1 MSKGKEF
8 LQKHKKLF
16 VIHLMAVGVLLLELV
31 LCRYVFFEVHG
42 LKEWPYDLFKF
53 GLVGLVFSL
62 LAGKMYAP
70 WITSVSYL
78 AWFVLGVIFNQETV
92 DAHGTRGDLMPFI
105 WLWGFLASILV
116 GFLFE
121 VILKWYR
128 LLKKH

>member
-92 DAHGTRGDLMPFI
+92 DAHGTSGDLMPFI
-105 WLWGFLASILV
+105 CAFNFIKAGANAIITFILYKRISGFLH
-116 GFLFE
+116 
-121 VILKWYR
+121 R
-128 LLKKH
+128 